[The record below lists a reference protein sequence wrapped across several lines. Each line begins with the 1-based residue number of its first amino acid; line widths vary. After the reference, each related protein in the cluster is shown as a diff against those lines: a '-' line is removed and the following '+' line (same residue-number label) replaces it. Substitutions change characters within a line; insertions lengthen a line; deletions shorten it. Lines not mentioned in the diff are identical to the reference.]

1 MRRLNLRLL
10 EVFRVV
16 FETGNVTAAA
26 DKLAVTQPAVS
37 KALIELEQDG
47 GLVLFGRERRRLI
60 PTEDAARLYEETARL
75 FTHVEVF
82 EDRINDFRT
91 GSEGQLSIAAIPTL
105 AGSIVVQAAVA
116 LQNKTPL
123 VKVRIVIVPRAEVIK
138 ATTHHQVDLGLLH
151 APVAD
156 RDLEVEIIGESEI
169 VAAVHRGHAFETYD
183 YITPRDLDGH
193 PLIGTYIDSP
203 AGYLVCECFEAAGI
217 KMQVAMETNSSAVAF
232 AAAASGRCIALIDPW
247 PSWVVRDDRCVLVKF
262 RPVVPQRIALLTST
276 FRPPS
281 RLAQLFAEDLR
292 HEIIKAAAYTSFVRG
307 MMKCS
312 RL

>member
-16 FETGNVTAAA
+16 YETGNVTVAA

-37 KALIELEQDG
+37 KALIELEQDV

-82 EDRINDFRT
+82 EDRIDDFRS
-91 GSEGQLSIAAIPTL
+91 GSDGQLAIAAIPTL
-105 AGSIVVQAAVA
+105 ASSIVVQAAVA
-116 LQNKTPL
+116 LQDKAPL
-123 VKVRIVIVPRAEVIK
+123 VKVRIVTVSRAEAIK
-138 ATTHHQVDLGLLH
+138 AATHHQVDLGLLH

-156 RDLEVEIIGESEI
+156 RDLDVEIIGESEI
-169 VAAVHRGHAFETYD
+169 VAAVRRGHVFETYD
-183 YITPRDLDGH
+183 YVTPRDLEGH
-193 PLIGTYIDSP
+193 PLIGTYIGSP
-203 AGYLVCECFEAAGI
+203 ASYLVRECFEAAGI
-217 KMQVAMETNSSAVAF
+217 KMQVALEVNSSSVAF

-247 PSWVVRDDRCVLVKF
+247 PSRVVRDDRCVLVKF
-262 RPVVPQRIALLTST
+262 RPAVPQRIALLTST

-281 RLAQLFAEDLR
+281 RVAQLFAEELR
-292 HEIIKAAAYTSFVRG
+292 HEIIKAAASTPFVRG
-307 MMKCS
+307 MIKS
-312 RL
+312 S

>member
-16 FETGNVTAAA
+16 FETGNVTVAA

-37 KALIELEQDG
+37 KALIELEQDI

-75 FTHVEVF
+75 FTHVEAF
-82 EDRINDFRT
+82 EDRIDDFRS
-91 GSEGQLSIAAIPTL
+91 GSSGQLSIAAIPTL

-116 LQNKTPL
+116 VQNKAPL
-123 VKVRIVIVPRAEVIK
+123 VKVRIVTVSRAEVIK

-156 RDLEVEIIGESEI
+156 RDLDVEMIGESEI
-169 VAAVHRGHAFETYD
+169 VAAVRRGHVFESYD
-183 YITPRDLDGH
+183 YVMPRDLDGH
-193 PLIGTYIDSP
+193 PLIGTYVGSP
-203 AGYLVCECFEAAGI
+203 ASYLVRECFEAAGI
-217 KMQVAMETNSSAVAF
+217 EMQVAMEVNSSAVAF
-232 AAAASGRCIALIDPW
+232 AAAASGRYVALIDPW
-247 PSWVVRDDRCVLVKF
+247 PSWVVRDDRCALVKF

-281 RLAQLFAEDLR
+281 HLAQLFAEELR
-292 HEIIKAAAYTSFVRG
+292 HEIIRAAASTSFVRG
-307 MMKCS
+307 ILKS
-312 RL
+312 V